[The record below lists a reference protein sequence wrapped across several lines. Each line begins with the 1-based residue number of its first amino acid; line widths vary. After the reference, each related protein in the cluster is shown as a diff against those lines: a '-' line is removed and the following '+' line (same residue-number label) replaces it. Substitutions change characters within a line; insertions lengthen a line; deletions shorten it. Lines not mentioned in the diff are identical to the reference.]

1 MKPDAEA
8 QTIVD
13 AIDGCHLM
21 AVIGEDVL
29 TACILYMSRESGA
42 DRM

>member
-13 AIDGCHLM
+13 AMDGCHLM
-21 AVIGEDVL
+21 AVIGDDVL
-29 TACILYMSRESGA
+29 TAWIRYMSRESSA